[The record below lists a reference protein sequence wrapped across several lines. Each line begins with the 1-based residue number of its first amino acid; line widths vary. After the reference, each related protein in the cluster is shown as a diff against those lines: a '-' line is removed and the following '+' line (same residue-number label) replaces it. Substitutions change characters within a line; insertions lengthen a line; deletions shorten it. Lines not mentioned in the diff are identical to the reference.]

1 MPSTTRSTLFDTLTP
16 IQVQVLQ
23 SLVAG
28 KSVTAA
34 VKKAGIHRTTF
45 HLWTRTLPDFARAY
59 LTLRQQ
65 RADRLVDELGDLAIN
80 TFRQLLSD
88 ASASASVRLK
98 AALEI
103 VKIVEAQRP
112 TTLSTALAEKMPAD
126 LCVAEIIN
134 SPQTAVGPKHIQ
146 VGRNAACPC
155 GSPLKYQR
163 CCGNPVRQARV
174 A

>member
-28 KSVTAA
+28 FSVTAA
-34 VKKAGIHRTTF
+34 AQEAGIHRTAV

-88 ASASASVRLK
+88 ESAWRSSKSSKLNAPPHSLPHWQKKCPPTSALPRSL
-98 AALEI
+98 
-103 VKIVEAQRP
+103 P
-112 TTLSTALAEKMPAD
+112 TAD
-126 LCVAEIIN
+126 
-134 SPQTAVGPKHIQ
+134 AVGPKHIQ

-155 GSPLKYQR
+155 GSPLKYKR
-163 CCGNPVRQARV
+163 CCGNPVRQAR
-174 A
+174 AA